1 MHSYFLAIRIYQ
13 SVANVLKDLHCSCVD
28 FQLTSFQGEEK
39 HTVSSFDFKLVG
51 LPTAVTETLNI
62 LDPWECPWVSFG
74 NSAICKPTELDKEE
88 DLMANQ
94 EQVIRGS
101 LG

>member
-1 MHSYFLAIRIYQ
+1 MHSYFLAIRTHQ
-13 SVANVLKDLHCSCVD
+13 SIVKVLKDLHCSCVD

-39 HTVSSFDFKLVG
+39 HTVSSFKLAG
-51 LPTAVTETLNI
+51 LPTAATETLNI
-62 LDPWECPWVSFG
+62 LDPCECPWVSFG
-74 NSAICKPTELDKEE
+74 NSAICKPTEPDKEE

-94 EQVIRGS
+94 EQVISGC